1 LKFQWKKILSKQTE
15 EPYQTN
21 ENKTMESL
29 MSNIFATI
37 LRSTINNSGDNYIH
51 EIPPGG
57 VTLNWAQ
64 NEIVVSNIVL
74 KENVSETIAPL

>member
-1 LKFQWKKILSKQTE
+1 
-15 EPYQTN
+15 
-21 ENKTMESL
+21 